1 MLNSKTGTGHR
12 SKMQLHMIDDDMA
25 VTIKYV
31 SDIFAERG
39 MLPPSFVE
47 TVSFDQVEPE
57 HSKPPNFGLKRG
69 LRGPVT

>member
-1 MLNSKTGTGHR
+1 
-12 SKMQLHMIDDDMA
+12 MQLHMIDDDMA

-47 TVSFDQVEPE
+47 TVSFDQVEP
-57 HSKPPNFGLKRG
+57 
-69 LRGPVT
+69 